1 MDPEDLLNLE
11 NDSNIKNKIG
21 NEKIYFS
28 DKIKKWKFG
37 KIGLLSKFENRNILI
52 TNLAIYNLKKNE
64 IKRRIKIED
73 LYGITYST
81 ASTQFII
88 HFNENDYDYLFQ
100 SDNRDKMIKMLQNLY
115 ENIKNQDILF
125 SVKDEKEL
133 TKYVVNKKERRGNPY
148 LFKLDKNCL
157 KPIKE
162 FFEENGG
169 SGEQGKKDD
178 FENVDNQEE
187 ENQEQEPE
195 KPPVPQ
201 MPKFTPPPPKP
212 QKQPKP
218 PKAPK
223 PPKEEPV
230 KVIAVKSKGVPPP
243 PPPPPPPP
251 TTTTPATGCSCSK

>member
-88 HFNENDYDYLFQ
+88 HFNENDYDY
-100 SDNRDKMIKMLQNLY
+100 SHVPSSINSSNSKNITKKNNL
-115 ENIKNQDILF
+115 NI
-125 SVKDEKEL
+125 
-133 TKYVVNKKERRGNPY
+133 Y
-148 LFKLDKNCL
+148 
-157 KPIKE
+157 
-162 FFEENGG
+162 
-169 SGEQGKKDD
+169 
-178 FENVDNQEE
+178 
-187 ENQEQEPE
+187 
-195 KPPVPQ
+195 
-201 MPKFTPPPPKP
+201 
-212 QKQPKP
+212 QK
-218 PKAPK
+218 
-223 PPKEEPV
+223 
-230 KVIAVKSKGVPPP
+230 I
-243 PPPPPPPP
+243 
-251 TTTTPATGCSCSK
+251 